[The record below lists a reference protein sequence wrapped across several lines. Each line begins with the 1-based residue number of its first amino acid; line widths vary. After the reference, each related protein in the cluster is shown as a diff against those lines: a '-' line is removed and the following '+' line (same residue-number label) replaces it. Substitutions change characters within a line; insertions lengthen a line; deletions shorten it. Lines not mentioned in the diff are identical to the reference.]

1 MRAPCGGTFARM
13 GSERGQAGVEWIA
26 VIALVAISL
35 GALARLARRDEDHAL
50 ATTLVHSVTCAA
62 REGCPK
68 PQVVGIRGG
77 KRTESQPARTEGFS
91 APPVVPLP
99 GPTGSRPGIATPRG
113 PGISPPAGPGIAPR
127 GPGIGT
133 PRAPG
138 IGRPIGRPLLEW
150 ARRRVAR
157 ELAGPLRRLPRGVL
171 SDRAA
176 RAWRNA
182 WFACLVYERVRWA
195 ILHPESR
202 SAEYRMPPAEALR
215 MLNDCISPLD
225 LVRDWWLITGR

>member
-1 MRAPCGGTFARM
+1 M

-26 VIALVAISL
+26 VIALVAICL
-35 GALARLARRDEDHAL
+35 GALARFARRDEDHGL

-62 REGCPK
+62 HDACAETRVAGM
-68 PQVVGIRGG
+68 GSGN
-77 KRTESQPARTEGFS
+77 RTESQPPPTDAFS
-91 APPVVPLP
+91 APSLVPIP
-99 GPTGSRPGIATPRG
+99 GPARSRPGVAPSAR
-113 PGISPPAGPGIAPR
+113 PGVGTPAGPR
-127 GPGIGT
+127 
-133 PRAPG
+133 

-150 ARRRVAR
+150 ARRRIGR

-171 SDRAA
+171 SDRAG

-202 SAEYRMPPAEALR
+202 SAEYRLPPAEALR
-215 MLNDCISPLD
+215 MLNDCVSPLD
-225 LVRDWWLITGR
+225 LVRDWSLITRR

>member
-35 GALARLARRDEDHAL
+35 GALARFARRDQDHAL

-62 REGCPK
+62 REDCAK
-68 PQVVGIRGG
+68 AQVVGIRSGR
-77 KRTESQPARTEGFS
+77 RTESRPPRNDSVSAPHLVPISDPAR
-91 APPVVPLP
+91 
-99 GPTGSRPGIATPRG
+99 SRPGVA
-113 PGISPPAGPGIAPR
+113 PPAR
-127 GPGIGT
+127 PGIGT
-133 PRAPG
+133 P
-138 IGRPIGRPLLEW
+138 IGARIGQPIGRPLLEW
-150 ARRRVAR
+150 ARRRIGR

-171 SDRAA
+171 SDRAG

-202 SAEYRMPPAEALR
+202 SAEYRLPPAEALR
-215 MLNDCISPLD
+215 MLNDCVSPLD
-225 LVRDWWLITGR
+225 LVRDWSLITGR